1 MKYFTDGTTVI
12 SFVDEFEAGLYI
24 DLNQYRVMTDVEV
37 DMYENH
43 ENYLSDE
50 EKVLLSR
57 KRMPNLTPIEFK
69 WKLVNSGLYQQVED
83 FMSITDNLLLKIAY
97 QNAIFFNRTDPIL
110 TQAMQALGLTD
121 EQVDNIWMG

>member
-1 MKYFTDGTTVI
+1 MIYFTDDALILG
-12 SFVDEFEAGLYI
+12 FLDEYEARLYFEKPCREVVGDEL
-24 DLNQYRVMTDVEV
+24 DKFLNP
-37 DMYENH
+37 
-43 ENYLSDE
+43 ENYLSDD
-50 EKVLLSR
+50 EKLLLLR

-83 FMSITDNLLLKIAY
+83 FMSSTDNLLLKIAY

-121 EQVDNIWMG
+121 EQVDEIWLS